1 MNSSIGE
8 NRDNL
13 SNFLNNECVNIYV
26 TWYRLYN
33 FLLGGRDA
41 DIIDLNYKK
50 EWHILF
56 KNQIISGD
64 YSKNAFLVRSAALF
78 TEIMPKVTIPKV

>member
-1 MNSSIGE
+1 
-8 NRDNL
+8 
-13 SNFLNNECVNIYV
+13 V

-50 EWHILF
+50 GMEYF
-56 KNQIISGD
+56 
-64 YSKNAFLVRSAALF
+64 V
-78 TEIMPKVTIPKV
+78 